1 MISIIM
7 PAYNAERYIEE
18 SIHSV
23 LQQSCPDWELIIID
37 DCSYDETQRIVK
49 PYTLQ
54 YANIHYYKNEQ
65 NLGVA
70 ESRNRGIS
78 LASGDWIAFLDSD
91 DCWHPDK
98 LQKQLNLAASQH
110 AERSQNVQFLFTGS
124 AFIDENSQSL
134 NYYLPAPSKISY
146 HELLKQNVVSCS
158 SVMIRKEL
166 IRQYP
171 MKHASKMHED
181 FAVWLQILRD
191 KQICAYGI
199 DEPLLIYRVSST
211 SKSGNKIKAAIMTFH
226 VYRYLGL
233 GIFPACYYWLCYTV
247 RSLKKYRHLV

>member
-18 SIHSV
+18 SIQSV
-23 LQQSCPDWELIIID
+23 LQQSYSDWELILID
-37 DCSYDETQRIVK
+37 DCSTDQTSQIISN
-49 PYTLQ
+49 
-54 YANIHYYKNEQ
+54 YANQYSNIHVHRNPE

-70 ESRNRGIS
+70 ESRNLGVS
-78 LASGDWIAFLDSD
+78 LAAGEWIAFLDSD

-98 LQKQLNLAASQH
+98 LRLQMELADSTH
-110 AERSQNVQFLFTGS
+110 ARFLFTGS
-124 AFIDENSQSL
+124 AFMDENSQPL
-134 NYYLPAPSKISY
+134 DYYLPAPKTIQY

-158 SVMIRKEL
+158 SVMMQKEL
-166 IRQYP
+166 IIQYP
-171 MKHASKMHED
+171 MKHASAMHED
-181 FAVWLQILRD
+181 FAVWLRILRD

-199 DEPLLIYRVSST
+199 DQPLLIYRISSG
-211 SKSGNKIKAAIMTFH
+211 SKSGNKLKAAIMTFR

-233 GIFPACYYWLCYTV
+233 SLIPAGYYWMCYTI